1 MDTSVN
7 WTLRSKGYQQFT
19 AGQVDAATALTV
31 PAGTSVAIIKPS
43 AQAIRLRDDGTN
55 PTTTIGY
62 PVAVGVEFV
71 YSSSS
76 IGTVKIIGQAIN
88 AVVDIL
94 YYGP

>member
-19 AGQVDAATALTV
+19 AGQIDAATALTV
-31 PAGTSVAIIKPS
+31 PAGTSVAIMKSS
-43 AQAIRLRDDGTN
+43 AVGFRLRDDGTN
-55 PTTTIGY
+55 PTTTVGY
-62 PVAVGVEFV
+62 PIAISTEFV

-76 IGTVKIIGQAIN
+76 IGAVKIIGQAIN
-88 AVVDIL
+88 AIVDIL